1 MGILIIVFK
10 GGFLHKRA
18 AFLAA
23 VASVLVM
30 LAYAPALSSASYTI
44 EGVNVTVVFN
54 STTNAHVNEIFQV
67 FVSNTSMNQY
77 STARV
82 AFNLTLSKWQQLV
95 GSGLVPHIINQRSGI
110 YNFRLLP
117 GPVRNVYDGGIA
129 YIEMSYDVHGVA
141 SVKQT
146 SPREFTYTFND
157 SVFNFEHAASGEVLG
172 TNMTLNI
179 DIPKGAVITSAYPV
193 PDYPAAAFT
202 SDYTNVTE
210 LSWFKGE
217 PLSNFALVFNQQQ
230 SLEDEVIS
238 FFNGVYNALGVFVY
252 VIIIALIVLI
262 AAYAY
267 YRTNS

>member
-1 MGILIIVFK
+1 MY
-10 GGFLHKRA
+10 KRA
-18 AFLAA
+18 VVLAA
-23 VASVLVM
+23 MVSALAMLV
-30 LAYAPALSSASYTI
+30 YAPGLSGASYTI
-44 EGVNVTVVFN
+44 LGVNSTVTFN
-54 STTNAHVNEIFQV
+54 STTNAHVDEVFQV
-67 FVSNTSMNQY
+67 FISNTSMDQY

-82 AFNLTLSKWQQLV
+82 AFNLTLSKWQQLI

-117 GPVRNVYDGGIA
+117 GPVKNLYDGGMA

-157 SVFNFEHAASGEVLG
+157 SVFNFEHAASGEALG

-193 PDYPAAAFT
+193 PDYPASAFT
-202 SDYTNVTE
+202 TNYNNITK
-210 LSWFKGE
+210 LSWFRGE

-230 SLEDEVIS
+230 SLQDEVTS
-238 FFNGVYNALGVFVY
+238 FFSGLYTALGIFVY
-252 VIIIALIVLI
+252 VIVIAAIALV

-267 YRTNS
+267 YRTNG